1 MARAQGV
8 DPVAAA
14 IEDAGGADGQERI
27 ISEVDVTP
35 LRAAAPGLELPTP
48 DPATQPPILQV
59 SGVSRSFGG
68 IRAVNGVDMIVRPGE
83 ILGIIGPNGAGK
95 TTLFEIIAG
104 FTAPNTGTI
113 TFQGRDVT
121 KMSPEARAKLGL
133 VRSFQAARL
142 YPTMSVLETVMVAME
157 RTDPTRVTTAVL
169 GLRGAEKRKEAR
181 ALTYLEVM
189 GLSNLRHRP
198 VGELSTGTRRMVEI
212 TCMLA
217 LDPKVLLLDEPAG
230 GIAQSEGEALVQ
242 LLTAVRRDLGTTLVV
257 VEHDL
262 PLLFRL
268 ADRVVAMELGAV
280 IAEGDPMT
288 VRNHPDVVRSY
299 LGADAVAVERSGP
312 FTATTQ

>member
-1 MARAQGV
+1 LA
-8 DPVAAA
+8 
-14 IEDAGGADGQERI
+14 
-27 ISEVDVTP
+27 
-35 LRAAAPGLELPTP
+35 LPAP
-48 DPATQPPILQV
+48 DPSSQPPILQV

-68 IRAVNGVDMIVRPGE
+68 IRAVNGVDMVVRPGE

-121 KMSPEARAKLGL
+121 KLSPEARAKLGL

-142 YPTMSVLETVMVAME
+142 YPTMTVLETVMVAME
-157 RTDPTRVTTAVL
+157 RTDPTKVVSAVL

-181 ALTYLEVM
+181 AMTYLEVM
-189 GLSNLRHRP
+189 GLSNLRYRP

>member
-1 MARAQGV
+1 LRTPGGQLSAPIA
-8 DPVAAA
+8 DPAAA
-14 IEDAGGADGQERI
+14 
-27 ISEVDVTP
+27 
-35 LRAAAPGLELPTP
+35 
-48 DPATQPPILQV
+48 PPILQA

-68 IRAVNGVDMIVRPGE
+68 IRAVNGVDLVVRPGE

-104 FTAPNTGTI
+104 FTAPNTGSI
-113 TFQGRDVT
+113 TFQGQDVT
-121 KMSPEARAKLGL
+121 RQSPEARAKLGL

-157 RTDPTRVTTAVL
+157 RTDPTRVWASVL
-169 GLRGAEKRKEAR
+169 GLSGAERRKEQR
-181 ALTYLEVM
+181 AMQYLDVM
-189 GLSNLRHRP
+189 GLSNLRYRP

-230 GIAQSEGEALVQ
+230 GIAQSEGESLVQ

-280 IAEGDPMT
+280 IAEGDPES

-312 FTATTQ
+312 FTAATS